1 MDARTL
7 VGGLEEDRVDNSD
20 AVTASIER
28 LLPERLQRLR
38 RLTALPVAFGGVT
51 RDTTAGRSLVLTRLA
66 GTTGAGL
73 QGLTVA
79 PHLGL
84 GGRVLDSATPQRVEH
99 YASTVHI
106 THDFDHSVVDQE
118 KLTAVAAV
126 PIVVRGRVQGV
137 LYGAVRGDHPLGD
150 RIMRLAEI
158 VRSEER
164 RVGTEG

>member
-1 MDARTL
+1 MRI
-7 VGGLEEDRVDNSD
+7 SD
-20 AVTASIER
+20 WSSDVCSSD
-28 LLPERLQRLR
+28 L
-38 RLTALPVAFGGVT
+38 
-51 RDTTAGRSLVLTRLA
+51 
-66 GTTGAGL
+66 
-73 QGLTVA
+73 VA

-106 THDFDHSVVDQE
+106 THDFDHIVVDQE

-150 RIMRLAEI
+150 QIMRLAEI
-158 VRSEER
+158 VADQLAQDRKSTR
-164 RVGTEG
+164 LNSSH

>member
-66 GTTGAGL
+66 GTTGPGL
-73 QGLTVA
+73 HVLTVA
-79 PHLGL
+79 PHLVL
-84 GGRVLDSATPQRVEH
+84 RGRVLDHPPPQRANPSAPQVPPTEH
-99 YASTVHI
+99 S
-106 THDFDHSVVDQE
+106 D
-118 KLTAVAAV
+118 
-126 PIVVRGRVQGV
+126 
-137 LYGAVRGDHPLGD
+137 PLPYEHGKP
-150 RIMRLAEI
+150 
-158 VRSEER
+158 
-164 RVGTEG
+164 